1 MNKKLALY
9 ISRETPSKKN
19 SRVINRLTGRS
30 FPNKRFTEW
39 HDAAS
44 LEIRE
49 QMVTGRITERIA
61 IPCNI
66 SFIFIHGDNRRRDS
80 DNQTSSILDLLI
92 DCGILLDDDWKIVRR
107 MTIENRYQKNNAG
120 CLIEITALD

>member
-1 MNKKLALY
+1 M
-9 ISRETPSKKN
+9 ETPSKKN

-49 QMVTGRITERIA
+49 QMVTRTITERIA
-61 IPCNI
+61 FPCNI
-66 SFIFIHGDNRRRDS
+66 SFIFTHGDNRRRDS

-92 DCGILLDDDWKIVRR
+92 DCGILLDDDWKIVRQ